1 MGGVSNPGVAVS
13 AMTEANLQGIISYI
27 KHFKSIG
34 RTCTHVDVDISKVRT
49 MYNKRDMGEDHKD
62 TEVVPTVNPR
72 DWPQTLE
79 MVEEYTRGCCGVYG
93 QPLSYGLREDLI
105 APVAASDTTHLTNGS
120 D

>member
-34 RTCTHVDVDISKVRT
+34 RTCTHVDVDISKVRA

-72 DWPQTLE
+72 NWPKILE
-79 MVEEYTRGCCGVYG
+79 TVEKYIRVFHGIDG
-93 QPLSYGLREDLI
+93 QPSAIG
-105 APVAASDTTHLTNGS
+105 
-120 D
+120 